1 MKQILAPTY
10 LLAAAVLAMTTPVMA
25 QNPVSYQ
32 VGLIVEGDV
41 LRFDQESNCPG
52 TRPNGEVCI
61 SGESGAEIVFTLRG
75 RDEGWVFSRFEIRD
89 PAANWGDALPGPAA
103 RDFGKFNEHGQMDVP
118 PGVGR
123 SLVVQDAN
131 SQAIAVQYRIV
142 ARNIGTGQQ
151 SKPAHGVMDNDGGAS
166 GRGD

>member
-1 MKQILAPTY
+1 MKQILALTY
-10 LLAAAVLAMTTPVMA
+10 LLAVATLAMTTPVLA
-25 QNPVSYQ
+25 QDPVSYQ
-32 VGLIVEGDV
+32 VGLVIEGNV

-61 SGESGAEIVFTLRG
+61 AGDSGAEIVFTLRG

-89 PAANWGDALPGPAA
+89 PAANWGDTLPGPAA
-103 RDFGKFNEHGQMDVP
+103 RDFGAANEYGQMDLP

-131 SQAIAVQYRIV
+131 SQPIAVQYRVV
-142 ARNIGTGQQ
+142 ARNTESGQQ
-151 SKPAHGVMDNDGGAS
+151 SSPAHGVIDNDGGAS